1 METLSCGPY
10 TVNLFSEESSRSVVY
25 AMLDGEDAAEVWN
38 LMKRPRPALAA
49 VSGMDWNRE
58 LSPWAA
64 PKAFR
69 GGEEFSGGGPG
80 FLSVLTGQIV
90 PLVEGRLGFAPQTC
104 AIAGYS
110 LAGLFALWSVFQTDA
125 FDRAASVSGSLWFD
139 GFLDYM
145 EGSAPSDGLRCVY
158 LSLGDREKNTRNPR
172 MAVVEERTRQ
182 AEKLLRARDVPVTFE
197 LNPGGHFQDV
207 PSRIARGINAVMA
220 AQ

>member
-1 METLSCGPY
+1 METLRCGPY

-25 AMLDGEDAAEVWN
+25 AMLDREDAEEVWN
-38 LMKRPRPALAA
+38 LLNRPRPALAA
-49 VSGMDWNRE
+49 VSGIDWNRE

-69 GGEEFSGGGPG
+69 GGDDFGGGGPG

-90 PLVEGRLGFAPQTC
+90 PLVEGRLGFAPQTRT
-104 AIAGYS
+104 IVGYS

-145 EGSAPSDGLRCVY
+145 EGHTPSDGLRRIY

-182 AEKLLRARDVPVTFE
+182 TAELLRAQGVLVTLE
-197 LNPGGHFQDV
+197 MNPGGHFQDV
-207 PSRIARGINAVMA
+207 TTRIARGINAVMA